1 MGDSFDEE
9 FGDAGGRGAIL
20 AAKRPGF
27 ASYWPSSERA
37 TRCSFMRWT
46 LVHAVCG
53 TAGHV
58 ADVTEGN
65 AMLHG
70 QESVVYAD
78 AGYQG
83 AEKRLDA
90 RPGVR
95 WSVAMRPGK
104 RKKLDRLKNPIDT
117 LVDKIEKLKASHRGQ
132 GRSPISRHQA
142 SVWLSEGSRSG
153 IKKYAAT
160 QNRCLR
166 C

>member
-1 MGDSFDEE
+1 MNQKLNSLAYYRVSTSVQSIESQRTAMGDSFDEE

-104 RKKLDRLKNPIDT
+104 RKKLDR
-117 LVDKIEKLKASHRGQ
+117 A
-132 GRSPISRHQA
+132 
-142 SVWLSEGSRSG
+142 LSTPLARRTGWQPRWS
-153 IKKYAAT
+153 
-160 QNRCLR
+160 
-166 C
+166 